1 VIPTRCATSRSRTS
15 GFSAAANDLAD
26 AQSWEFI
33 CECPDVACHT
43 FVTLTVLEFDA
54 RRAAMPP
61 LPILAPDHLAA

>member
-1 VIPTRCATSRSRTS
+1 MEQAEVFARVNDSIRKL
-15 GFSAAANDLAD
+15 AAANDLAD